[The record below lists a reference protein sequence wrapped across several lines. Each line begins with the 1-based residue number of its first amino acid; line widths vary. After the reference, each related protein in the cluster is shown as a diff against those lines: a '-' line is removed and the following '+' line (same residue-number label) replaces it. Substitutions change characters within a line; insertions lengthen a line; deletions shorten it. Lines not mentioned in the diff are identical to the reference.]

1 MSRRKHAPAGT
12 VFYRDPANGM
22 IMGVCAGLSDQF
34 GFRLVPLRVIAVVA
48 LMLFTLPALLAYLA
62 AGVLLPGKP
71 LTYYGSRDE
80 RDLWRRRRPERME
93 A

>member
-1 MSRRKHAPAGT
+1 MSRRQHAPAGA

-34 GFRLVPLRVIAVVA
+34 GFRLVPLRVVAVLA
-48 LMLFTLPALLAYLA
+48 LILFTVPTLLVYLVV
-62 AGVLLPGKP
+62 GVLLPGKP

-80 RDLWRRRRPERME
+80 RELWGRRRTERME

>member
-1 MSRRKHAPAGT
+1 MTRRNTRADAI
-12 VFYRDPANGM
+12 FYRDPAQGM

-34 GFRLVPLRVIAVVA
+34 GFRLVPLRVIAVIA
-48 LMLFTLPALLAYLA
+48 LLLFTVPVLLVYLI
-62 AGVLLPGKP
+62 AGLVLPGKP

-80 RDLWRRRRPERME
+80 RELWGGRRSRRVE

>member
-1 MSRRKHAPAGT
+1 MSRRKHAPAGA
-12 VFYRDPANGM
+12 VFYRDTANGM

-34 GFRLVPLRVIAVVA
+34 GFRLVPLRVITTLA
-48 LMLFTLPALLAYLA
+48 LILFTVPAVLVYLL
-62 AGVLLPGKP
+62 AGVLLPAKP

-80 RDLWRRRRPERME
+80 RELWGRRRTERME

>member
-1 MSRRKHAPAGT
+1 MSRRKHAPAGAI
-12 VFYRDPANGM
+12 FYRDPANGM
-22 IMGVCAGLSDQF
+22 MLGVCAGLSDQF
-34 GFRLVPLRVIAVVA
+34 GFRLGPLRVIAVLA
-48 LMLFTLPALLAYLA
+48 LIVFTVPTVLVYLV

-80 RDLWRRRRPERME
+80 RELWRRRRTERME

>member
-1 MSRRKHAPAGT
+1 MSRRKHAPAGAI
-12 VFYRDPANGM
+12 FYRDPANGM
-22 IMGVCAGLSDQF
+22 MLGVCAGLSDQF
-34 GFRLVPLRVIAVVA
+34 GFRLGPLRVIAVLA
-48 LMLFTLPALLAYLA
+48 LVVFTVPTVLVYLV

-80 RDLWRRRRPERME
+80 RELWRRRRTERME

>member
-1 MSRRKHAPAGT
+1 MSRRKHAPAGAI
-12 VFYRDPANGM
+12 FYRDPANGM
-22 IMGVCAGLSDQF
+22 MLGVCAGLSDQF
-34 GFRLVPLRVIAVVA
+34 GFRLGPLRVIAVLA
-48 LMLFTLPALLAYLA
+48 LIVFTVPTALVYLV

-80 RDLWRRRRPERME
+80 RELWRRRRTERME